1 VARSIRR
8 TNTSFYHHGID
19 GDRLLLANLADST
32 EQRAIRADYA
42 AEHAHLA
49 YASTV
54 HGIQGETVDAS
65 IVGPGVGAA
74 GLYVGLTRGRR
85 WNEAIVVAG
94 SADAAREELA
104 DAMALAG
111 LATRVLTEE
120 YRAEGFNIGVNQGRV
135 AGAGIEGHLHVHVVP
150 RWNGDTN
157 FMTTLGESRV
167 LPEALEATYTRLKGC
182 LGG

>member
-1 VARSIRR
+1 MNRLWAPWRMAYVGGSSAAVGCIFCTALAADDDAKYLILQRS
-8 TNTSFYHHGID
+8 S
-19 GDRLLLANLADST
+19 
-32 EQRAIRADYA
+32 RAFLILNAYPYTPG
-42 AEHAHLA
+42 HLMA
-49 YASTV
+49 V
-54 HGIQGETVDAS
+54 INRH
-65 IVGPGVGAA
+65 VGALA
-74 GLYVGLTRGRR
+74 
-85 WNEAIVVAG
+85 E
-94 SADAAREELA
+94 ADAEELA

-111 LATRVLTEE
+111 QATGALTDE

-167 LPEALEATYTRLKGC
+167 LPEALDATYARLRRR

>member
-1 VARSIRR
+1 VNRLWAPWRMTYVGGSSAAVGCIFCHALAAGDDAKYFILQRS
-8 TNTSFYHHGID
+8 S
-19 GDRLLLANLADST
+19 
-32 EQRAIRADYA
+32 RAFLILNAYPYTPG
-42 AEHAHLA
+42 HLMA
-49 YASTV
+49 V
-54 HGIQGETVDAS
+54 INRH
-65 IVGPGVGAA
+65 VGA
-74 GLYVGLTRGRR
+74 LT
-85 WNEAIVVAG
+85 EA
-94 SADAAREELA
+94 AAEELA

-111 LATRVLTEE
+111 RATAALTDE

-167 LPEALEATYTRLKGC
+167 LPEALDATYTRLKGR